1 MSSDLSVPS
10 SLSSIMD
17 GNSFRASDLDH
28 LDPQERELVLRRQRS
43 LGPSYRLFYRTPVH
57 AAASLGAYLFDAQ
70 GERFLDA
77 YNNVPSVGH
86 ANPRV
91 IEAVTAQMKRL
102 NTHTR
107 YLQEGIVNYSEQLLA
122 TLPDHIGSVMFT
134 NSGSE
139 SNDLAMRVARLWTG
153 GTGVVVTTEAYHG
166 TTELLSRVSP
176 AISGG
181 FPDDPTVRVIPAPDT
196 YRVQVEDI
204 GPWFADRVRE
214 AFDDLIAHGVRPAAF
229 LADSIFSSDGIFP
242 EPRGF
247 LAAAIDV
254 VHEYGALFIADE
266 VQPGFCRTGEEFWG
280 FQRHGVAAD
289 LVSMG
294 KPMGN
299 GIPAA
304 ALAGRPEVL
313 ARFGE
318 EVPYFN
324 TFGGNSVS
332 IAAAQAVL
340 DFIQQERLI
349 DSVRHTGQTIK
360 TGLEALAQRFELIGD
375 VRGAGLY
382 LGADI
387 VADRETKAPDSR
399 AALRIVNG
407 LRDRR
412 VLISV
417 AGPGNNVLKIRPPLV
432 FGEDEAAILLE
443 AVEDVLTGA
452 KSP

>member
-1 MSSDLSVPS
+1 MTTDAPV

-17 GNSFRASDLDH
+17 GNSFRIADLDR
-28 LDPQERELVLRRQRS
+28 LDPAAQQLVLRRQAS

-57 AAASLGAYLFDAQ
+57 AVSGAGAYLYDAD
-70 GERFLDA
+70 GTRILDA

-86 ANPRV
+86 ANP
-91 IEAVTAQMKRL
+91 AVVDAVATQMRTL

-107 YLQEGIVNYSEQLLA
+107 YLQDGIVAYSEQLLA
-122 TLPDHIGSVMFT
+122 TLPDHIGSIMFT

-139 SNDLAMRVARLWTG
+139 SNDLAIRIARLWTG
-153 GTGVVVTTEAYHG
+153 GQGIVVTAEAYHG

-181 FPDDPTVRVIPAPDT
+181 FPDDDTVRIIPAPDA
-196 YRVQVEDI
+196 YRVDADDI
-204 GPWFADRVRE
+204 GAWFAERVRE
-214 AFDDLIAHGVRPAAF
+214 AFDDLLAHGIRPAAF
-229 LADSIFSSDGIFP
+229 LADSIFSSDGIYP
-242 EPRGF
+242 DPRGF
-247 LAAAIDV
+247 LAPAIDV

-266 VQPGFCRTGEEFWG
+266 VQPGFVRTGTTFWG
-280 FQRHGVAAD
+280 FERHGVEAD

-299 GIPAA
+299 GVPVA
-304 ALAGRPEVL
+304 ALAGRPEIL
-313 ARFGE
+313 ARFGT

-340 DFIQQERLI
+340 DFIQSTDLI
-349 DSVRHTGQTIK
+349 RSVDRTGIRIRD
-360 TGLEALAQRFELIGD
+360 GLLALAAGRELIGD
-375 VRGAGLY
+375 VRGSGLY
-382 LGADI
+382 IGVDI
-387 VADRETKAPDSR
+387 VTDPDTKTPDSV
-399 AALRIVNG
+399 AALGIVNA
-407 LRDRR
+407 LRERN

-432 FGEDEAAILLE
+432 FGAPEADLLLE
-443 AVEDVLTGA
+443 TLDAVLDEVA
-452 KSP
+452 PR

>member
-1 MSSDLSVPS
+1 MTADAPV

-17 GNSFRASDLDH
+17 GNSFRISDIDRLA
-28 LDPQERELVLRRQRS
+28 PAAQQLVLRRQAS

-57 AAASLGAYLFDAQ
+57 AVSGSGAYLFDAD
-70 GERFLDA
+70 GTRILDA

-86 ANPRV
+86 ANP
-91 IEAVTAQMKRL
+91 AVADAVSAQMRKL

-107 YLQEGIVNYSEQLLA
+107 YLQDGIVQYSEQLLA
-122 TLPDHIGSVMFT
+122 TLPDHIRSIMYT

-139 SNDLAMRVARLWTG
+139 SNDLAIRIARLWTG
-153 GTGVVVTTEAYHG
+153 GEGIVVTAEAYHG

-181 FPDDPTVRVIPAPDT
+181 FPDDVTVRIIPAPDP
-196 YRVQVEDI
+196 YRVETDDI
-204 GPWFADRVRE
+204 GGWFADRVRE
-214 AFDDLIAHGVRPAAF
+214 AFDDLLANGIRPAAF

-242 EPRGF
+242 DPRGF

-266 VQPGFCRTGEEFWG
+266 VQPGFARTGSTFWG
-280 FQRHGVAAD
+280 FERHGVEAD

-299 GIPAA
+299 GVPVA
-304 ALAGRPEVL
+304 ALAGRSEVL
-313 ARFGE
+313 ARFGK

-340 DFIQQERLI
+340 DFIQSTDLI
-349 DSVRHTGQTIK
+349 TSVARTG
-360 TGLEALAQRFELIGD
+360 ALIREGIAVLAVDRPLIGD
-375 VRGAGLY
+375 IRGSGLY
-382 LGADI
+382 IGVDI
-387 VADRETKAPDSR
+387 VTDPETKAPDST
-399 AALRIVNG
+399 AALRIVNA
-407 LRDRR
+407 LRERN

-432 FGEDEAAILLE
+432 FAEPEAELLLHTLS
-443 AVEDVLTGA
+443 DVLDEVA
-452 KSP
+452 PR

>member
-1 MSSDLSVPS
+1 MSTDAPAPV

-17 GNSFRASDLDH
+17 GNSFRIADLDR
-28 LDPQERELVLRRQRS
+28 LAPAEQQLVMRRQQS

-57 AAASLGAYLFDAQ
+57 TASGSGAYLFDPE
-70 GERFLDA
+70 GNRYLDA

-86 ANPRV
+86 ANPV
-91 IEAVTAQMKRL
+91 VVEAVAAQMAKL

-107 YLQEGIVNYSEQLLA
+107 YLQDGIVEYSERLLA
-122 TLPDHIGSVMFT
+122 TLPEHIGSIMYT

-139 SNDLAMRVARLWTG
+139 SNDLAIRIARLWTG
-153 GTGVVVTTEAYHG
+153 GTGVVVTAEAYHG

-181 FPDDPTVRVIPAPDT
+181 FPDDPAVRVIPAPDT
-196 YRVQVEDI
+196 YRVPTDDI
-204 GPWFADRVRE
+204 GAWFADRVRD
-214 AFDDLIAHGVRPAAF
+214 AFDDLLANGIQPAAF
-229 LADSIFSSDGIFP
+229 LADSIFSSDGIYP
-242 EPRGF
+242 DPRGF
-247 LAAAIDV
+247 LAPAIEV
-254 VHEYGALFIADE
+254 VHDYGAVFISDE
-266 VQPGFCRTGEEFWG
+266 VQPGFARTGEAFWG

-299 GIPAA
+299 GIPVA
-304 ALAGRPEVL
+304 ALAGRPEIL

-332 IAAAQAVL
+332 IAAATAVL
-340 DFIQQERLI
+340 EYIQSNDVI
-349 DSVRHTGQTIK
+349 GSVRRTGELIRA
-360 TGLEALAQRFELIGD
+360 GLRDLAVGRPAIGD
-375 VRGAGLY
+375 VRGVGLY
-382 LGADI
+382 NGVDI
-387 VADRETKAPDSR
+387 VSDPETKQPDSGT
-399 AALRIVNG
+399 ALAIVNA

-432 FGEDEAAILLE
+432 FGGPEAALLLE
-443 AVEDVLTGA
+443 TLDEVLDVVA
-452 KSP
+452 PR

>member
-1 MSSDLSVPS
+1 MTTDAPV

-17 GNSFRASDLDH
+17 GNSFRIADIDRLA
-28 LDPQERELVLRRQRS
+28 PAAQQLVLRRQAS

-57 AAASLGAYLFDAQ
+57 AVSGSGAYLFDAD
-70 GERFLDA
+70 GTRILDA

-86 ANPRV
+86 ANP
-91 IEAVTAQMKRL
+91 AVADAVSAQMRKL

-107 YLQEGIVNYSEQLLA
+107 YLQDGIVQYSEQLLA
-122 TLPDHIGSVMFT
+122 TLPDHIRSIMYT

-139 SNDLAMRVARLWTG
+139 SNDLAIRIARLWTG
-153 GTGVVVTTEAYHG
+153 GEGIVVTAEAYHG

-181 FPDDPTVRVIPAPDT
+181 FPDDATVRIIPAPDP
-196 YRVQVEDI
+196 YRVETDDI
-204 GPWFADRVRE
+204 GGWFADRVRE
-214 AFDDLIAHGVRPAAF
+214 AFDDLLANGIRPAAF

-242 EPRGF
+242 DPRGF
-247 LAAAIDV
+247 LSAAIDV

-266 VQPGFCRTGEEFWG
+266 VQPGFARTGSTFWG
-280 FQRHGVAAD
+280 FERHGVEAD

-299 GIPAA
+299 GVPVA
-304 ALAGRPEVL
+304 ALAGRSEVL
-313 ARFGE
+313 ARFGK

-340 DFIQQERLI
+340 DFIQSTDLI
-349 DSVRHTGQTIK
+349 TSVARTG
-360 TGLEALAQRFELIGD
+360 ALIREGIAVLAMDRPLIGD
-375 VRGAGLY
+375 IRGSGLY
-382 LGADI
+382 IGVDI
-387 VADRETKAPDSR
+387 VTDPETKAPDST
-399 AALRIVNG
+399 AALRIVNA
-407 LRDRR
+407 LRERN

-432 FGEDEAAILLE
+432 FAEPEAELLLHTLS
-443 AVEDVLTGA
+443 DVLDEVA
-452 KSP
+452 PR